1 MVFSMNELS
10 HAASSQTMLYQDFRF
25 EDYVSYLLLCA
36 KLGNGQRIPFFFF
49 VLGHYCILLSSP
61 RLIRNIPRV
70 KGIVT
75 AAAKC
80 GFCEVI

>member
-25 EDYVSYLLLCA
+25 EDCVSYLLLCA
-36 KLGNGQRIPFFFF
+36 KLGNGQRISIFF
-49 VLGHYCILLSSP
+49 LDLSHYCILLSSP

-70 KGIVT
+70 RDIVT
-75 AAAKC
+75 TAAKS